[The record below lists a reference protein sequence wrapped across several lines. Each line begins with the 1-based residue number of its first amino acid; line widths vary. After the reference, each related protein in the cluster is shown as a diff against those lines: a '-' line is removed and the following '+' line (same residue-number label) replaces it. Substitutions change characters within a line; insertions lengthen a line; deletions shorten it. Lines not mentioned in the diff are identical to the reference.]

1 MKKWTKLLAAF
12 LMACLALAGCG
23 TDTPKGDG
31 TPGTEGNIPAQDV
44 LIYAVQGDP
53 QSFNP
58 DMKSDDYAY
67 SANQNIYSRLV
78 KLNANDQIL
87 PDLAESWEFSEDGL
101 TLTFHLHEGMKWHDG
116 EPFTS
121 ADVKWTLDTM
131 KEQKW
136 TKSDSVASVTSIEC
150 PDDNTVVLNLSQR
163 DVAIVAKLGWYATFI
178 MPEHIWNDPQYSDFV
193 SNPAAWNPIGTGPYK
208 FEKYEAGVGTTLVKN
223 EEYFGGQPIIEKLIF
238 QVRLQLI
245 NRY

>member
-1 MKKWTKLLAAF
+1 MKWKKLLEAF
-12 LMACLALAGCG
+12 FMACLALAGCG

-67 SANQNIYSRLV
+67 SANQNIFSRLV

-101 TLTFHLHEGMKWHDG
+101 RLTFHLHEGVNWHDG
-116 EPFTS
+116 
-121 ADVKWTLDTM
+121 
-131 KEQKW
+131 
-136 TKSDSVASVTSIEC
+136 
-150 PDDNTVVLNLSQR
+150 
-163 DVAIVAKLGWYATFI
+163 
-178 MPEHIWNDPQYSDFV
+178 
-193 SNPAAWNPIGTGPYK
+193 
-208 FEKYEAGVGTTLVKN
+208 
-223 EEYFGGQPIIEKLIF
+223 
-238 QVRLQLI
+238 
-245 NRY
+245 